1 MKSSALS
8 RLWVLYASI
17 FFFSFVL
24 IVRLVLVQ
32 VVHGSEYRDQAE
44 RQYTTGGNGNFDHGS
59 IFFTEKDG
67 RKIAAATLEAGYTV
81 AINPGQLKDAPSVF
95 EEISRI
101 TPLDRDV
108 FFGKANKKNDPYE
121 EIAKRLSGTDA
132 QAIQNLG
139 LPGVILVKDNWR
151 KYPGGRTA
159 SQTLGF
165 VGYKGDTLAG
175 RYGLE
180 EYYNDVL
187 ERAGGDLYSNFFAQ
201 AFSLSKS
208 LFDSNGQHEGDV
220 TTSIEPTVEGMLE
233 NALHDIMKKWSSDAA
248 GGVIMDP
255 KTGEIYALA
264 NLPDFDPNSY
274 GTEKDPRVYINPVVQ
289 DNFEMGSI
297 VKALTM
303 AAGIDAGVV
312 TPETTYD
319 DKGFVKLDGATIR
332 NYDGKGR
339 GVIPMQE
346 VLDESLNTGAI
357 YVMEQLGKQ
366 KFYDYMVRYGLNEE
380 TGIDLPGEVPGSLK
394 NLEDNLTN
402 QKMVEY
408 GTASFGQGI
417 SMTPIETV
425 RALSVLANGGV
436 MVTPHVAT
444 RIDYTLGFSKKIT
457 PDEGKRVLKPQT
469 AETITSMLVHVTD
482 KALLGGTVKMDHYS
496 IAAKTGTA
504 QIARENGRGYYSD
517 RYLHTFF
524 GYFPAYNPR
533 FIVFLYTK
541 YPRGV
546 LYASHTLTKPF
557 IDIAKFLINY
567 YHIPP
572 DR

>member
-1 MKSSALS
+1 MKSSVVS

-17 FFFSFVL
+17 FLFSLVL
-24 IVRLVLVQ
+24 MVRLALVQ
-32 VVHGSEYRDQAE
+32 IVHGSEYRDQAE
-44 RQYTTGGNGNFDHGS
+44 RQYSIGGNGNFDRGS

-67 RKIAAATLEAGYTV
+67 GKIAAATLEAGYTV
-81 AINPGQLKDAPSVF
+81 AINPEQLKDAQSVF
-95 EEISRI
+95 EKISHI
-101 TPLDRDV
+101 VPLDHDV
-108 FFGKANKKNDPYE
+108 FFAKANKKNDPYE
-121 EIAKRLSGTDA
+121 EIAKRIGATDA

-139 LPGVILVKDNWR
+139 LIGVILAKDNWR
-151 KYPGGRTA
+151 LYPGGRTA

-180 EYYNDVL
+180 EYYDDVL
-187 ERAGGDLYSNFFAQ
+187 ERSGDDLYSNFFAQ

-208 LFDSNGQHEGDV
+208 LINRNGREEGDV

-233 NALHDIMKKWSSDAA
+233 NAIQGVMKKWNSDAA

-255 KTGEIYALA
+255 KTGEIYGLA
-264 NLPDFDPNSY
+264 NLPDFNPNSY
-274 GTEKDPRVYINPVVQ
+274 GTEKDPHVYMNPIVQ

-303 AAGIDAGVV
+303 AAGIDAGAV

-319 DKGFVKLDGATIR
+319 DKGFVKLDGATLR

-346 VLDESLNTGAI
+346 VLDESLNTGAV

-366 KFYDYMVRYGLNEE
+366 KFHDYMVRYGLEEE
-380 TGIDLPGEVPGSLK
+380 TGIDLPGEISGSLK
-394 NLEDNLTN
+394 NLDDNLTD
-402 QKMVEY
+402 QRMVEY
-408 GTASFGQGI
+408 ATASFGQGI

-425 RALSVLANGGV
+425 RALSVLANGGM

-444 RIDYTLGFSKKIT
+444 RIDYTLGFSKKII
-457 PDEGKRVLKPQT
+457 PEEGKRILKPQT

-482 KALLGGTVKMDHYS
+482 TALLGGTVKMDHYS

-504 QIARENGRGYYSD
+504 QIANENGRGYYTD

-541 YPRGV
+541 YPKGV
-546 LYASHTLTKPF
+546 LYASHTLTGPF